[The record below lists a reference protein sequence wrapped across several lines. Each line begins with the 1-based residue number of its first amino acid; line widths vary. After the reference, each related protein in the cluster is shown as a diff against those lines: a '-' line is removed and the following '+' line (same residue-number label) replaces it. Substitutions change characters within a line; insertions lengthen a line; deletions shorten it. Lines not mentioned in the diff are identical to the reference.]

1 MTTNISPKE
10 ISQQEISERRLSAV
24 LGIFGGL
31 LLAALISLL
40 IPQIAE
46 RALAS
51 QEVAAVQ
58 IAPDFE
64 MESFNSAAP
73 IALADYKGQ
82 GVVLNFWATWCHPC
96 QEEMPALESAWQK
109 YKDQGIVLVGVNSSD
124 NEEQILAFLEE
135 YGVNYPNGSDL
146 DSEVSQLYQIQGL
159 PTTWFIAGDGSVAKI
174 VYGPLDLEALDAAIA
189 LILPEAGG

>member
-51 QEVAAVQ
+51 QEVAAIQ

-73 IALADYKGQ
+73 IALSDYKGQ

-124 NEEQILAFLEE
+124 NEEQTLAFLEE
-135 YGVNYPNGSDL
+135 YGVSYPNGSDL